1 MKVCWFA
8 NNIHNDSFQ
17 IASLSVFCEMY
28 AVVLLHVLLMRFSLE
43 SIYSNLPLLQNS
55 PVYWLPFLQ
64 QFISFSLHIVKGKVT
79 SFLSSLIA
87 SRIIP
92 GENRAQPGSVRVL
105 TLFVIWWLGSLDFCL
120 HAWILLQREKLHMCV
135 KMKQCG
141 ELFENTENRKTD
153 RKETPRRTR
162 SKNAN

>member
-1 MKVCWFA
+1 MWNVFRCFA
-8 NNIHNDSFQ
+8 ECFIN
-17 IASLSVFCEMY
+17 E
-28 AVVLLHVLLMRFSLE
+28 VLFGE
-43 SIYSNLPLLQNS
+43 Y
-55 PVYWLPFLQ
+55 LQ
-64 QFISFSLHIVKGKVT
+64 QPPAAPKQSGLLTSIFKNNLSLFLSIVLSKVT

-141 ELFENTENRKTD
+141 ELFKNTENRKTD